1 MKKSII
7 VIIMFF
13 GLLSCNKEKD
23 SNLCMN
29 QVFSFFD
36 ENGNDIFDQNLSSH
50 LDTLALKTYTL
61 SGEEVSNT
69 IWKVN
74 GVYQFNIFINNIDS
88 TTIVKIG
95 EITIDTISAD
105 FKEVENAL
113 FIHKVFYNGQLVM
126 TNEESTA
133 CGSGKVVN
141 VFVKPD

>member
-1 MKKSII
+1 MKKLII
-7 VIIMFF
+7 IMMFF

-61 SGEEVSNT
+61 SGEEVGNT

-74 GVYQFNIFINNIDS
+74 GIYQFNIFINNIDS

-95 EITIDTISAD
+95 ELTIDTISAD
-105 FKEVENAL
+105 FKEVDNAL
-113 FIHKVFYNGQLVM
+113 FIHKVFYNGLLVM
-126 TNEESTA
+126 TNEESTE

-141 VFVKPD
+141 VVVKHD

>member
-1 MKKSII
+1 
-7 VIIMFF
+7 
-13 GLLSCNKEKD
+13 
-23 SNLCMN
+23 MN

-74 GVYQFNIFINNIDS
+74 GIYQFNIFINNIDN

-95 EITIDTISAD
+95 ELTIDTISAD
-105 FKEVENAL
+105 FKEVDNAL
-113 FIHKVFYNGQLVM
+113 FIHKVFYNCLLVM
-126 TNEESTA
+126 TNEESTE

-141 VFVKPD
+141 VVVKHD

>member
-1 MKKSII
+1 
-7 VIIMFF
+7 MFF
-13 GLLSCNKEKD
+13 GLLSCSKEKD

-95 EITIDTISAD
+95 ELTIDTISAD
-105 FKEVENAL
+105 FKEVDNAL
-113 FIHKVFYNGQLVM
+113 FIHKVFYNGLLVM